1 MPDNTVAQK
10 RPSYKLYVEVG
21 VVYTPDGAMY
31 PKYIRLN
38 HRGEILVID
47 KILHRQ
53 RAASRKAGGC
63 GICYTV
69 QIKGQEARLFYEDAP
84 KACRW
89 FVETKQPVY
98 IND

>member
-1 MPDNTVAQK
+1 MPDNTAAQK
-10 RPSYKLYVEVG
+10 RASYKLYVEVG
-21 VVYTPDGAMY
+21 VVYTPDGVMY
-31 PKYIRLN
+31 PKYVRLA
-38 HRGEILVID
+38 RGGKMLVVD
-47 KILHRQ
+47 KVLRHQ

-84 KACRW
+84 EACRW

-98 IND
+98 VND